1 MKKIDEFDC
10 KMFKT
15 LYSKRDQIKRQGE
28 KKKKT
33 RDSLEERFAK
43 YKTEYIYQ
51 EFLQISKKKNKQ
63 PSRLVNKEHAYA
75 VNKPQSGNGQ

>member
-1 MKKIDEFDC
+1 MNLTAKCLKLCIAKE
-10 KMFKT
+10 
-15 LYSKRDQIKRQGE
+15 IKLKDKG